1 MLHVMGYIV
10 QQPRFSMVALFGG
23 AWFLTGLVWGWDTL
37 KVTFFPFVIFG
48 FCVPMGG
55 TFAQGL
61 TLPLRVM
68 AAKGA
73 LFITKDLLDVSVVRI
88 GTKLI
93 DPNGIFGSFDVAAEC
108 SGIRS
113 FIALLA
119 ITTIFSVLTMR
130 TAWKRVVMIASTV
143 PLALVC
149 NVLRITTIILAANAF
164 KTPAAGRFVDD
175 WFGYVTYGLAI
186 GGVLLLGR
194 VLKEKAP
201 VTLP

>member
-1 MLHVMGYIV
+1 
-10 QQPRFSMVALFGG
+10 
-23 AWFLTGLVWGWDTL
+23 
-37 KVTFFPFVIFG
+37 
-48 FCVPMGG
+48 
-55 TFAQGL
+55 
-61 TLPLRVM
+61 
-68 AAKGA
+68 
-73 LFITKDLLDVSVVRI
+73 
-88 GTKLI
+88 
-93 DPNGIFGSFDVAAEC
+93 
-108 SGIRS
+108 
-113 FIALLA
+113 
-119 ITTIFSVLTMR
+119 
-130 TAWKRVVMIASTV
+130 MIASTV